1 MAGGAE
7 ILISSEGIT
16 VKTVGYA
23 KFFAAEHIFESSA
36 KEKLS
41 PIPLGSLIEH
51 FSQRVE
57 LVNEQNVPLGKGI
70 PYYLYDEKTKQEF
83 YGRTDEKGK
92 TSRVYTEDQSS
103 IIVKVGKKAMDILLE
118 KGIEI

>member
-1 MAGGAE
+1 MAGGTE
-7 ILISSEGIT
+7 IIISTEGIT

-23 KFFAAEHIFESSA
+23 KFFAAEHIFE
-36 KEKLS
+36 LP

-51 FSQRVE
+51 FSQRGE
-57 LVNEQNVPLGKGI
+57 LVNEQNVPSGEGI

-92 TSRVYTEDQSS
+92 TSRIYTDDQSS
-103 IIVKVGKKAMDILLE
+103 IVVKVGKEAMDILLE